1 MKKFLL
7 LFLTSLAFAGKIEIA
22 SIDAANSGVDTKTIE
37 MLVRDAIVQQGETLT
52 AEADRKLRVS
62 LMPLG
67 SSIIVY
73 AEIEND
79 GTIENSSKMK
89 AENPDELDVV
99 IERVVKAALA
109 NTASTE
115 TEEVGKISEKEQTEL
130 EARKGTFVYRH
141 VGLGP
146 SFWHNMDGEHLLGLE
161 LNYGRIWEAS
171 PQGAITFM
179 DYNSISFGDDWIW
192 HTTILIGGRYYFNA
206 SRISPY
212 FGLGLGI
219 GFASGSFEDSDIW
232 GFAGGVST
240 GVVFFR
246 TSETQLELGL
256 SYDCL
261 LDGFGISGASSK
273 LGVFVGL
280 ND

>member
-130 EARKGTFVYRH
+130 EK
-141 VGLGP
+141 
-146 SFWHNMDGEHLLGLE
+146 
-161 LNYGRIWEAS
+161 
-171 PQGAITFM
+171 
-179 DYNSISFGDDWIW
+179 SIK
-192 HTTILIGGRYYFNA
+192 A
-206 SRISPY
+206 
-212 FGLGLGI
+212 
-219 GFASGSFEDSDIW
+219 E
-232 GFAGGVST
+232 
-240 GVVFFR
+240 
-246 TSETQLELGL
+246 
-256 SYDCL
+256 
-261 LDGFGISGASSK
+261 
-273 LGVFVGL
+273 
-280 ND
+280 

>member
-1 MKKFLL
+1 MK
-7 LFLTSLAFAGKIEIA
+7 
-22 SIDAANSGVDTKTIE
+22 
-37 MLVRDAIVQQGETLT
+37 
-52 AEADRKLRVS
+52 
-62 LMPLG
+62 
-67 SSIIVY
+67 
-73 AEIEND
+73 
-79 GTIENSSKMK
+79 
-89 AENPDELDVV
+89 
-99 IERVVKAALA
+99 
-109 NTASTE
+109 
-115 TEEVGKISEKEQTEL
+115 L
-130 EARKGTFVYRH
+130 EKGTFVYRH

-280 ND
+280 NY